1 MTEFRDSYRLAS
13 IVLVNKRG
21 EVLGQ
26 LPPVRLGSPW
36 FQEIRELIKLV
47 AFQFGINVTI
57 LRLLEVDDTHLP
69 ELEVSYLAQTDDADF
84 KSEQLLGWSG
94 QLDEQPLRLP
104 YACPGGPDR
113 ELAWAQRQLAQQE
126 LGDVIEQIQIRTW
139 NLSSIWK
146 LKTNS
151 ETYWLKSIPPFFA
164 HEGRV
169 LKLFAGESVPR
180 VVAYD
185 TKRML
190 LRHLDGEDCYDAG
203 LEQMLHMIDKLV
215 DLQWRW
221 RNRLHELSEAGIPD
235 VRSDMLAVSI
245 PSAINQHLQNVDEKY
260 QVKLKKF
267 AETLPARLSD
277 LDECGIP
284 ATLVHGDYHPG
295 NWRGTGTNLN
305 ILDWGDCCIGHPLLD
320 FPALID
326 RAGEHA
332 EELVLHWQR
341 AWQKRLPEADVAS
354 AIELVMPI
362 ARARMAVVFQR
373 FLDNIEPSEQIFHD
387 TDPVIALEKT
397 GKVL

>member
-1 MTEFRDSYRLAS
+1 MTDFRDSYRLAS
-13 IVLVNKRG
+13 IILVDKRG
-21 EVLGQ
+21 TILGQ
-26 LPPVRLGSPW
+26 LPQVRLGSPW
-36 FQEIRELIKLV
+36 FQEIRELIELV
-47 AFQFGINVTI
+47 ASQFSINVTI

-69 ELEVSYLAQTDDADF
+69 ELEVSYLAQVDDTDFSSDR
-84 KSEQLLGWSG
+84 LLNWPG
-94 QLDEQPLRLP
+94 QLDEQPLRLA
-104 YACPGGPDR
+104 YAHPGGPDK
-113 ELAWAQRQLAQQE
+113 ELAWAQKQLAQQE
-126 LGDVIEQIQIRTW
+126 YGDVIEKVQIRTW

-146 LKTNS
+146 LNTES
-151 ETYWLKSIPPFFA
+151 ETFWLKSIPPFFA

-169 LKLFAGESVPR
+169 LELFAGESVPR
-180 VVAYD
+180 VVASD
-185 TKRML
+185 SKRML

-203 LEQMLHMIDKLV
+203 LEQMLYMIDKLV

-221 RNRLHELSEAGIPD
+221 RSRLDELSEAGISD
-235 VRSDMLAVSI
+235 ARSDILALHI
-245 PSAINQHLQNVDEKY
+245 PAVISQHLQNVKEEY
-260 QVKLKKF
+260 HGKLERF
-267 AETLPARLSD
+267 ADTLPARLAD

-295 NWRGTGTNLN
+295 NWRGSGTNLS
-305 ILDWGDCCIGHPLLD
+305 IMDWGDCCIGHPLLD

-332 EELVLHWQR
+332 EELVLRWQR

-354 AIELVMPI
+354 AIQLVLPI
-362 ARARMAVVFQR
+362 AHARMAVVFQR

>member
-13 IVLVNKRG
+13 IVLVNKQG
-21 EVLGQ
+21 EILGQ
-26 LPPVRLGSPW
+26 LPQVRLSSPW
-36 FQEIRELIKLV
+36 FQEIRELIEL
-47 AFQFGINVTI
+47 AARQFGINVTI

-69 ELEVSYLAQTDDADF
+69 ELEVSYLAQTDAADF

-94 QLDEQPLRLP
+94 QLDEHPLRLP
-104 YACPGGPDR
+104 YARPGGPDR
-113 ELAWAQRQLAQQE
+113 ELSWAQRQLAQQGH
-126 LGDVIEQIQIRTW
+126 GDVIEKEQIRNW

-169 LKLFAGESVPR
+169 LELFAGESVPR
-180 VVAYD
+180 VVACD

-221 RNRLHELSEAGIPD
+221 RNRLHELSEAGVPQ
-235 VRSDMLAVSI
+235 VRSDILALRI
-245 PSAINQHLQNVDEKY
+245 PSVINQHLQNVQEKY

-267 AETLPARLSD
+267 ADTLPARLSD
-277 LDECGIP
+277 LDECGLP

-295 NWRGTGTNLN
+295 NWRGTGTNLS
-305 ILDWGDCCIGHPLLD
+305 IMDWGDCCIGHPLLD

-362 ARARMAVVFQR
+362 AHARMAVVFQR